1 MTETRRRKERILSGR
16 RLLRLSVLL
25 FGLGTLSAMGGV
37 AAVIGAYYYVE
48 PSLPEA
54 DTIRDI
60 PLQIPLRIYSRDGRL
75 ISEIGERRR
84 ILIEFDDVPD
94 HVVNAFIAAE
104 DRRFWDHPGI
114 DYVGVLRAVYQ
125 LVTTGDIEAGG
136 STLTQQLA
144 RSYFLNLDQT
154 IERKFKEMS
163 LAVRIE
169 QEFSKEQIMALFLNK
184 MFFGQR
190 AYGVAAA
197 SQVYFNK
204 PLEDLTIAEAA
215 TLAGVL
221 PAPSRYNPVRSAT
234 NAQRRRGYVLG
245 RMLALGF
252 IDSAQYEIAMSEEVE
267 SQLYGTDVELPA
279 DYVAEMVRREMLDRY
294 GEETYT
300 AGYQVVTSLDSRL
313 QSAANYALRNGLLE
327 FTRRRGYRG
336 PAANHEL
343 TPELLETDISEWPE
357 EILDDL
363 DRYAPGGLSMALV
376 TAVHEDNT
384 ADILFNNG
392 TTATLPWAGMS
403 WAKPFIDR
411 ETTGPAPETAAE
423 VLTAG
428 DIIHVMPTTGGFW
441 ALAQVPDAQGAVVSI
456 DPTDGAITSLVGGFD
471 FATSKFN
478 RVTQAYRQPGSSFKP
493 FIYSAALEHG
503 NTPATV
509 ILDAPVVISSQELEA
524 VWRPINYS
532 GRFYG
537 PTRMR
542 EALVRSMNLV
552 SVRLLLFETGIG
564 NAVRHISRFGFGE
577 AALPRNGS
585 LALGG
590 GQASPLD
597 MAQGYATIANGGYS
611 LQPYVI
617 DAIYGPDGETL
628 YRAEPNF
635 VCPEC
640 EVAAEALRDATP
652 QYVPLDEQALGTD
665 EVGEASGVDVEALLP
680 GMTPSGLTLEEIA
693 SFGPDYR
700 PDPETYPEFFADIP
714 AAPRAISAQNA
725 YLIQDMMRDVVRRG
739 TGRRALVL
747 GRSDLSGKTG
757 TSNDRRDAWFGGFNG
772 DLASVVWV
780 GYDDDTP
787 LGPGEEGS
795 RTALPIWISFS
806 RIALDGVPDNTM
818 PMPEGIVT
826 RLIRLSDGC
835 PARAG
840 ESGTRFEMFFEGQ
853 VPECDDA
860 DDPVDIFN
868 DTTGL
873 TDVDPFNDASE
884 AGEIDPFN
892 DAGAEEETTPP
903 GSDTAES
910 GLVDPFGDPAG
921 EVADPDAPA
930 GDEEA
935 DDDVEPED
943 LF

>member
-1 MTETRRRKERILSGR
+1 MTVVML
-16 RLLRLSVLL
+16 
-25 FGLGTLSAMGGV
+25 GLGSLGAIGGI

-48 PSLPEA
+48 PSLPQAE
-54 DTIRDI
+54 TIRDI

-75 ISEIGERRR
+75 IQEIGERRR
-84 ILIEFDDVPD
+84 ILIEFDDLPD
-94 HVVNAFIAAE
+94 HVVNAFVAAE

-114 DYVGVLRAVYQ
+114 DYVGVLRAMFQ

-163 LAVRIE
+163 LAIRIE
-169 QEFSKEQIMALFLNK
+169 QEFTKEQIMALFLNK

-197 SQVYFNK
+197 AQVYFNK
-204 PLEDLTIAEAA
+204 PLEDLTVAEAA

-245 RMLALGF
+245 RMRVLSF
-252 IDSAQYEIAMSEEVE
+252 IDEAVYELAMDEPLE
-267 SQLYGTDVELPA
+267 SRLYGTDVELPA
-279 DYVAEMVRREMLDRY
+279 DYVAEMVRREMLNRF

-313 QSAANYALRNGLLE
+313 QAGAHYALRNGLLE

-336 PAANHEL
+336 PVANHEL
-343 TPELLETDISEWPE
+343 TPEVLAADIVDWPE
-357 EILDDL
+357 EIQDDL
-363 DRYAPGGLSMALV
+363 DRYAPGGLSMAIV
-376 TAVHEDNT
+376 TAVNEDNS

-392 TTATLPWAGMS
+392 VTATMPWAGMS
-403 WAKPFIDR
+403 WARPFIDR
-411 ETTGPAPETAAE
+411 VTTGPVPETAAD
-423 VLTAG
+423 VLSMG
-428 DIIHVMPTTGGFW
+428 DVIHVMPTTAGFW
-441 ALAQVPDAQGAVVSI
+441 ALAQVPDAQGAVVSV
-456 DPTDGAITSLVGGFD
+456 DPFDGAITSLVGGFD

-478 RVTQAYRQPGSSFKP
+478 RATQAYRQPGSSFKP

-509 ILDAPVVISSQELEA
+509 ILDAPVVINSSELEA

-552 SVRLLLFETGIG
+552 SVRLLIFETGIG
-564 NAVRHISRFGFGE
+564 NAVRHISRFGFGD
-577 AALPRNGS
+577 ATLPRNGS

-597 MAQGYATIANGGYS
+597 MAQGYATIANGGYAI
-611 LQPYVI
+611 QPYVI
-617 DAIYGPDGETL
+617 DAIYGPEGEVL
-628 YRAEPNF
+628 YRAEPWI

-640 EVAAEALRDATP
+640 EVAAEVVRSEVPEFIDLDA
-652 QYVPLDEQALGTD
+652 EALGT
-665 EVGEASGVDVEALLP
+665 EEAGEASAVDIESTLP
-680 GMTPSGLTLEEIA
+680 GMTSGGMTIEEIA
-693 SFGPDYR
+693 MVGLDYR
-700 PDPETYPEFFADIP
+700 PDPETSPEFFDSIT

-725 YLIQDMMRDVVRRG
+725 FLVQDMMRDVVQRG
-739 TGRRALVL
+739 TGRRARVL
-747 GRSDLSGKTG
+747 GRRDLSGKTG

-795 RTALPIWISFS
+795 RTALPVWIPFS
-806 RIALDGVPDNTM
+806 RIALEGVPENQM

-826 RLIRLSDGC
+826 RLIRSSDGC

-840 ESGTRFEMFFEGQ
+840 EPGTIFEMFFEDQ
-853 VPECDDA
+853 VPVCDTAEDA
-860 DDPVDIFN
+860 PDIFN
-868 DTTGL
+868 DTTGIG
-873 TDVDPFNDASE
+873 DIMDPFNEVDE
-884 AGEIDPFN
+884 TGDDVIDPFN
-892 DAGAEEETTPP
+892 DGDETDSSGAAGETTGEQAGNPV
-903 GSDTAES
+903 T
-910 GLVDPFGDPAG
+910 DPFN
-921 EVADPDAPA
+921 DPDEADA
-930 GDEEA
+930 EEA
-935 DDDVEPED
+935 DEDVEPET